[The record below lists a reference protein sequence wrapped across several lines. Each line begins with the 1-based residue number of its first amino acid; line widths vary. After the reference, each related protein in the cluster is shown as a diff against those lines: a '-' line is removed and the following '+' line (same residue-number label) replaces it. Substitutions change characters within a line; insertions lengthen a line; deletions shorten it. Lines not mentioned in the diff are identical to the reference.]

1 MQPKNCPIL
10 TRFTQP
16 NKQSLFYLRVQIR
29 WSILSIIPSL
39 SVHHELKASA
49 ILRKTERNEDM
60 VEKLTA
66 TQPET
71 RLRNVDG
78 WTKVKDRE
86 AIFKHFEFRDFISAF
101 SWMTRVAMAAEKM
114 DHHPEWL
121 NVYNKV
127 EVTLAT
133 HDVEGLS
140 QRDFELARLM
150 DTA

>member
-1 MQPKNCPIL
+1 
-10 TRFTQP
+10 
-16 NKQSLFYLRVQIR
+16 
-29 WSILSIIPSL
+29 
-39 SVHHELKASA
+39 
-49 ILRKTERNEDM
+49 M
-60 VEKLTA
+60 VEKLTGF
-66 TQPET
+66 QIEI
-71 RLRNVDG
+71 LLGNVDG

-86 AIFKHFEFRDFISAF
+86 AIYKHFEFPAFISAF

-140 QRDFELARLM
+140 ERDFELAHLM
-150 DTA
+150 DAV

>member
-1 MQPKNCPIL
+1 M
-10 TRFTQP
+10 
-16 NKQSLFYLRVQIR
+16 
-29 WSILSIIPSL
+29 
-39 SVHHELKASA
+39 KASA

-60 VEKLTA
+60 VEKLTG
-66 TQPET
+66 TQTET

-86 AIFKHFEFRDFISAF
+86 AIYKHFEFPDFISAF
-101 SWMTRVAMAAEKM
+101 SWMTRVAMVAEKM

-140 QRDFELARLM
+140 ERDFELARLM
-150 DTA
+150 DTV